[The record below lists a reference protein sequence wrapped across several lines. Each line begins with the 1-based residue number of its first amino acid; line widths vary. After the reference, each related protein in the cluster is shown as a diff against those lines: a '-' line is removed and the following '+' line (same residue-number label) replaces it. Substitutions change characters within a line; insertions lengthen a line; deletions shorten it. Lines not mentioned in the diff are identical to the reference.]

1 MTKPRKQT
9 YTMDLFLKNIKEQD
23 IRQDQD
29 VQRLSDQWSNSMMN
43 ELIVTVLNDGY
54 IPPIILAQEPNSQKW
69 TVDGLQRGSTFM
81 KFRYGNYKVTTSVE
95 EPIITYCAKVKDAD
109 GEIMLDGNGDI
120 VWEDRQFDIRN
131 KTYDKLPEELKKI
144 FDEYQIETVVHEG
157 YSMAEIS
164 KFVRRYNFHKSMNTS
179 QKMFTFVDRHARKIR
194 EILRK
199 RFFVECTG
207 YTKGERK
214 NGTLERIL
222 LESVMCMFHLD
233 NWRRSG
239 QIGEYINENATEIEF
254 NVLENVIDR
263 LESIVTQQY
272 YSIFN
277 SRDSFI
283 WFTLFYKFSKM
294 GCDDERFADFL
305 TYFIETI
312 DGIHMNEFCGIDKKE
327 STKDRSV
334 IVRKLDKLENMM
346 CAFLE
351 IPIIKIDEDMIS
363 SILEFVQEH
372 VTPSATLEDI
382 EQYAEVLQTFVQKIG
397 HTSSLWKDNNIP
409 SLISIVAWSF
419 EHDIDLDN
427 WFVDYCSR
435 TDSYLDDQL
444 MNFETMRKDLEQ
456 FIKSADVA

>member
-144 FDEYQIETVVHEG
+144 FNEYQIETVVHEG

-233 NWRRSG
+233 NWRKSG
-239 QIGEYINENATEIEF
+239 QIGEYINENATETEF

-263 LESIVTQQY
+263 LESIVTQQH

-312 DGIHMNEFCGIDKKE
+312 DGVHMNEFCGIDKKE

-334 IVRKLDKLENMM
+334 IVRKLDKLEDMM

-351 IPIIKIDEDMIS
+351 IPIIKIDEDRIS
-363 SILEFVQEH
+363 SILEFVHEH

-382 EQYAEVLQTFVQKIG
+382 EQYAEVLQTFAQKIG

-419 EHDIDLDN
+419 EHDIDLDD

-435 TDSYLDDQL
+435 TDSYFDDQL

-456 FIKSADVA
+456 FVKSADVA

>member
-144 FDEYQIETVVHEG
+144 FNEYQIETVVHEG

-233 NWRRSG
+233 NWRKSG
-239 QIGEYINENATEIEF
+239 QIGEYINENATETEF

-263 LESIVTQQY
+263 LESIVTQQH

-334 IVRKLDKLENMM
+334 IVRKLDKLEDMM

-351 IPIIKIDEDMIS
+351 IPIIKIDEDRIS
-363 SILEFVQEH
+363 SILEFVHEH

-382 EQYAEVLQTFVQKIG
+382 EQYAEVLQTFAQKIG

-419 EHDIDLDN
+419 EHDIDLDD

-435 TDSYLDDQL
+435 TDSYFDDQL

-456 FIKSADVA
+456 FVKSADVA